1 MMKSKV
7 LITIALL
14 AGALAA
20 KAQELNTANLP
31 APAPVLNAGWNY
43 DQVDVVAQNSEDS
56 PYVYNITSPEE
67 FTITDAFV
75 AGDNYFVYDNG
86 ILILTTT
93 VPGGPGTPTSNP
105 ATAYADGGFSEGSVL
120 LGDGSHSLT
129 IQSDLGAGL
138 GAAGFYD
145 RLDSVSAPDGGL
157 TAGLL
162 SLGMLALGFVRRS
175 IK

>member
-1 MMKSKV
+1 M
-7 LITIALL
+7 
-14 AGALAA
+14 
-20 KAQELNTANLP
+20 
-31 APAPVLNAGWNY
+31 
-43 DQVDVVAQNSEDS
+43 
-56 PYVYNITSPEE
+56 YNITSPEE